1 MISTKHIVNSILDVP
16 TSWVFETYCSLGEK
30 LTGQDVKIRS
40 LFNPRDTVPSMVIF
54 CRQERYFFKDF
65 STDKGGDCVKLV
77 MYLHDLTKGPAINK
91 IIEDYT
97 SYLKKFGTS
106 VSDVTIKQRAN
117 YHLESYDTRGWT
129 KGDADFWTP
138 YGIGS
143 DLLEKYHVKPLSSFT
158 FSKQE
163 DGVYDFFVTQRPNV
177 YGYFREDGTLYK
189 IYQPYVKDKK
199 FMKIN
204 TYIQGMDQ
212 LKFSKP
218 YLVIVSSLKDGM
230 CLTRFRYPVEFIAPD
245 SEGSLIREEVINN
258 LKGKYKEVATMFD
271 NDTAGIK
278 AMERYHEA
286 FGLPS
291 IHLEMEKDLSDS
303 VKKHGLKAVKEQLT
317 PLIKNIFDYE

>member
-16 TSWVFETYCSLGEK
+16 TSWVFETYCALGEK

-65 STDKGGDCVKLV
+65 STDKGGDSVKLI
-77 MYLHDLTKGPAINK
+77 MHLYGLNQGPAINK
-91 IIEDYT
+91 LIDDYRD
-97 SYLKKFGTS
+97 YLKKGGKDT
-106 VSDVTIKQRAN
+106 SDVVIKQRAN
-117 YHLESYDTRGWT
+117 YHLESYDTREWT
-129 KGDADFWTP
+129 KGDAEFWTP

-163 DGVYDFFVTQRPNV
+163 NGVYDFFVTQRPYV

-189 IYQPYVKDKK
+189 IYQPYNKDKK
-199 FMKIN
+199 FMKIS

-218 YLVIVSSLKDGM
+218 YLIIVSSLKDGM

-245 SEGSLIREEVINN
+245 SEGSMIREEIISN
-258 LKGKYKEVATMFD
+258 LKTKYKGVACMFD
-271 NDTAGIK
+271 NDTAGIA
-278 AMERYHEA
+278 AMEKYKQA
-286 FGLPS
+286 YDIPF

-303 VKKHGLKAVKEQLT
+303 VKKHGLKKVKEGLT

>member
-16 TSWVFETYCSLGEK
+16 TSWAFETYCGLGEK

-40 LFNPRDTVPSMVIF
+40 LFNPRDTVPSMVLF
-54 CRQERYFFKDF
+54 CRQDKYFFKDF

-77 MYLHDLTKGPAINK
+77 MYLYDLTTGPAINK
-91 IIEDYT
+91 IIEDYRQ
-97 SYLKKFGTS
+97 YLKSSGTEI
-106 VSDVTIKQRAN
+106 SDAVIKQRAN
-117 YHLESYDTRGWT
+117 YHLESYDTREWT
-129 KGDADFWTP
+129 RADADFWVP

-143 DLLEKYHVKPLSSFT
+143 ELLEKYHVKPLSSFT
-158 FSKQE
+158 FSRQD
-163 DGVYDFFVTQRPNV
+163 DGVYDFFVTQRPYV

-199 FMKIN
+199 FMKIA

-218 YLVIVSSLKDGM
+218 YLIIVSSLKDGM
-230 CLTRFRYPVEFIAPD
+230 TLTRFKYPVEFIAPD

-258 LKGKYKEVATMFD
+258 LKTRYNRIACMFD

-278 AMERYHEA
+278 AMERYQEA
-286 FGLPS
+286 YGLPS
-291 IHLEMEKDLSDS
+291 IHLELEKDLSDS
-303 VKKHGLKAVKEQLT
+303 VKKHGLKVVKEQLT
-317 PLIKNIFDYE
+317 PLIKTAFNYD

>member
-16 TSWVFETYCSLGEK
+16 TSWVFETYCDLGEK
-30 LTGQDVKIRS
+30 LTGQDIKIRS
-40 LFNPRDTVPSMVIF
+40 LFNPRDSVPSMVIF
-54 CRQERYFFKDF
+54 CRQEKYFFKDF
-65 STDKGGDCVKLV
+65 STDRGGDCVKLV
-77 MYLHDLTKGPAINK
+77 MYLHDLTTGSAINK
-91 IIEDYT
+91 IIDDYT
-97 SYLKKFGTS
+97 RYLKNSGTS
-106 VSDVTIKQRAN
+106 VSDVVIKQRAN
-117 YHLESYDTRGWT
+117 YHLESYDTRSWT

-158 FSKQE
+158 FSKNE
-163 DGVYDFFVTQRPNV
+163 NGVYDFFVTQRPYV

-212 LKFSKP
+212 LKFTKP
-218 YLVIVSSLKDGM
+218 YLVIVSSLKDGLS
-230 CLTRFRYPVEFIAPD
+230 LTRFKYPVEFIAPD

-258 LKGKYKEVATMFD
+258 LKSKYKGVATMFD

-278 AMERYHEA
+278 AMERYQEA
-286 FGLPS
+286 YGLPS
-291 IHLEMEKDLSDS
+291 IHLELEKDLSDS
-303 VKKHGLKAVKEQLT
+303 VKVRGIKVVREHLT
-317 PLIKNIFDYE
+317 PLIKKVFNYE